1 MEASRPRPTALAT
14 PSAPRP
20 RAHRGSPR
28 APLPRLPV
36 KGTRQADA
44 APSAPRPRAARTL
57 PGRRPL
63 CSRNARS
70 HACSRSRTSCSC
82 SMVTGSL
89 APRESPA

>member
-63 CSRNARS
+63 CRRNARS
-70 HACSRSRTSCSC
+70 HACSSSRTSRSR

-89 APRESPA
+89 APGESPA